1 MLTFIVNNGK
11 GYPYEN
17 VTVRFEKDEIPDSI
31 LNILLSSMNLCYSE
45 NLIGLDKNVRFL
57 PFLIKLDLS
66 LRVESLSNL

>member
-17 VTVRFEKDEIPDSI
+17 VTVRFEKDEIPESI

-45 NLIGLDKNVRFL
+45 NLIGLDKNGEIFNPTIQIHYCSCV
-57 PFLIKLDLS
+57 S
-66 LRVESLSNL
+66 T